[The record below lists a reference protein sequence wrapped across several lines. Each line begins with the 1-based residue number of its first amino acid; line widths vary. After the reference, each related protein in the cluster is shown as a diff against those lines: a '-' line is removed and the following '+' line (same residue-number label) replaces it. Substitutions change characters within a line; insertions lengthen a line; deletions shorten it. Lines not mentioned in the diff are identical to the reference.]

1 MSSLAGSN
9 PAPSATHLTGNSA
22 MGTFTV
28 NMRIIGAN
36 GAAEDVDAL
45 VDTGATYASLP
56 AGLLRRLEV
65 APIETGR
72 FRTAVGDVV
81 EMDLGQ
87 VEVELDGRRRTVL
100 TVFGPDGATPLLGA
114 TSLGLLSLA
123 VDPIEQRLTPVPGLL
138 T

>member
-1 MSSLAGSN
+1 
-9 PAPSATHLTGNSA
+9 

-65 APIETGR
+65 VPMETGR

-100 TVFGPDGATPLLGA
+100 TVFGPDGASPLLGA
-114 TSLGLLSLA
+114 TVLGLFSLA